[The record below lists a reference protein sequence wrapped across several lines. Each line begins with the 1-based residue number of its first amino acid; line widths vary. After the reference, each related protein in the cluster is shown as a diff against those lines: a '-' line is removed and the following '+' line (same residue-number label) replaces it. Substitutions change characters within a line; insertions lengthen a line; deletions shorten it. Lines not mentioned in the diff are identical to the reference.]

1 MTRSVEE
8 VESDVAAA
16 RTAWQDAVEA
26 SRLARLA
33 AEDLRRRAI
42 ADDSTVS
49 AAALAAA
56 EDEAKFAELK
66 IEARKQATMTLEGE
80 LRSARAER
88 FADEFETAIQ
98 SLSEDFDRSLIEL
111 EGALLRVVTAWRAHA
126 SLMNSTY
133 QAAAGIDRSA
143 SPRVRFPAIGHPSV
157 GRYQLRAIEVFGPV
171 ETLVQKSLSGLN
183 TPLR

>member
-1 MTRSVEE
+1 MARTVEE
-8 VESDVAAA
+8 IETDVAAVRSAWSEATEAA
-16 RTAWQDAVEA
+16 RQ
-26 SRLARLA
+26 ARLA

-56 EDEAKFAELK
+56 EDEAKFSELK
-66 IEARKQATMTLEGE
+66 IEARKQATMTLDGE
-80 LRSARAER
+80 LRTATAER

-133 QAAAGIDRSA
+133 QTAAGIDRSA

-157 GRYQLRAIEVFGPV
+157 GKFQLRALPVFEPV
-171 ETLVQKSLSGLN
+171 EALVGKTLAGLN
-183 TPLR
+183 THL